1 MSNARLTNVMF
12 SFPVIKSERFPVK
25 INICV
30 SYFMIYICT
39 NCFHTAYQKKK
50 KNIKE
55 KTLIVSLYFHFE
67 LDIAMVTS

>member
-1 MSNARLTNVMF
+1 MSNARLTNVIIP
-12 SFPVIKSERFPVK
+12 FPVIKSERFPVK

-30 SYFMIYICT
+30 SYFMIYTCT
-39 NCFHTAYQKKK
+39 ISFHTAYQKK

-67 LDIAMVTS
+67 LDITMVTS

>member
-12 SFPVIKSERFPVK
+12 PFPVIKSERFLVK
-25 INICV
+25 INICL
-30 SYFMIYICT
+30 SYFMIYTCT
-39 NCFHTAYQKKK
+39 ICFHTAYQK

-67 LDIAMVTS
+67 LDITMVTS

>member
-12 SFPVIKSERFPVK
+12 PFPVIKSERFPVK

-39 NCFHTAYQKKK
+39 ICFHTAYQKKK
-50 KNIKE
+50 K
-55 KTLIVSLYFHFE
+55 
-67 LDIAMVTS
+67 TSRKRL

>member
-12 SFPVIKSERFPVK
+12 PFPVIKSERFPFK

-30 SYFMIYICT
+30 SYFMIYTCT
-39 NCFHTAYQKKK
+39 ICFHTAYQK

-67 LDIAMVTS
+67 LDITMVTS

>member
-12 SFPVIKSERFPVK
+12 PFPVIKSERFPVK

-39 NCFHTAYQKKK
+39 ICFHTAYQKKK
-50 KNIKE
+50 KHQGKDFDRFA
-55 KTLIVSLYFHFE
+55 LFSF
-67 LDIAMVTS
+67 

>member
-1 MSNARLTNVMF
+1 MSNARLTNVIIPF
-12 SFPVIKSERFPVK
+12 SVIKSERFPVK

-30 SYFMIYICT
+30 SYFMIYTCT
-39 NCFHTAYQKKK
+39 ICFHTAYQK

-67 LDIAMVTS
+67 LDITMVTS

>member
-1 MSNARLTNVMF
+1 MSNARLTNVIIP
-12 SFPVIKSERFPVK
+12 FPVIKSERFPVK

-30 SYFMIYICT
+30 SYFMIYTCT
-39 NCFHTAYQKKK
+39 ICFHTAYQK

-67 LDIAMVTS
+67 LDITMVTS

>member
-12 SFPVIKSERFPVK
+12 PFPVIKSERFSVK

-30 SYFMIYICT
+30 SYFMIYTCT
-39 NCFHTAYQKKK
+39 ICFHTAYQKK

-67 LDIAMVTS
+67 LDITMVTS

>member
-12 SFPVIKSERFPVK
+12 PFPVNKRERFPVK

-30 SYFMIYICT
+30 SYSMIYTCT
-39 NCFHTAYQKKK
+39 NCFHTAYKK

-55 KTLIVSLYFHFE
+55 KTLIVSLYFHRE
-67 LDIAMVTS
+67 LDITMVTS